1 MANDFII
8 DVDEVGSPRKRLAES
23 REKISPPRPRKPK
36 ATVVDYQPESQ
47 EKPSTDLARYEP
59 NRDLISALIAPVAN
73 VPVRKLAYDSAQDPF
88 DLLKVE
94 DVYEEE
100 AKRLFRGCE
109 RFSSIQLALPSNRE
123 LLRRYHK
130 RHAVRFGEVEFDRFR
145 AFYLM
150 RVNTAT
156 TIQYSFRRV
165 EDDTVNDDTG
175 FDLIKTS
182 SGTVV
187 LRNGDNS
194 KMKDAD
200 YFGFIQK
207 AQDFL
212 AVYFMKTSDS
222 LVLDRLCQKG
232 EITFPKYYTVPKPLI
247 KVHNA
252 LHNYVHPKGIVA
264 KPGGSKITKVR
275 NGVRGF
281 SWARAASVP
290 VIGLLALGSLQVGDN
305 LVNASEHARQGFDSA
320 KTHLEVGTLG
330 ENGKPSLG
338 APNRLV
344 ATSAPAIESGTD
356 GIQNMVGTRTTDLT
370 LGSGECES
378 TYVDT
383 NGKSTLKAMSD
394 NKDIA
399 ENLSLKLT
407 PDGDSA
413 RLEICNLSDDLSFG
427 AYDIETNNHLWME
440 AV

>member
-1 MANDFII
+1 MKRNLTKSTMTKDFII
-8 DVDEVGSPRKRLAES
+8 DVDEVGSPRKRDRNLMNEVADKIAPPKKVELA
-23 REKISPPRPRKPK
+23 KF
-36 ATVVDYQPESQ
+36 
-47 EKPSTDLARYEP
+47 EP
-59 NRDLISALIAPVAN
+59 NQSLIAQLIKPPAQ
-73 VPVRKLAYDSAQDPF
+73 VPVRKLDYEDSQDPF
-88 DLLKVE
+88 GLLKVE

-123 LLRRYHK
+123 LLKRYHK
-130 RHAVRFGEVEFDRFR
+130 RHAVKFGEVEFDRFR

-252 LHNYVHPKGIVA
+252 LHNYVHPKGIVPKSENA
-264 KPGGSKITKVR
+264 SWGDKKIVKVR

-344 ATSAPAIESGTD
+344 ATSAPAIASGSD
-356 GIQNMVGTRTTDLT
+356 GIQDMVGTRTTDLT

-394 NKDIA
+394 NADIA
-399 ENLSLKLT
+399 KNLSLKLT

>member
-1 MANDFII
+1 MTDKPFII
-8 DVDEVGSPRKRLAES
+8 DVDEVGSKRKRKVADDKEPVF
-23 REKISPPRPRKPK
+23 EKPK
-36 ATVVDYQPESQ
+36 
-47 EKPSTDLARYEP
+47 PSAGLAKFEP
-59 NRDLISALIAPVAN
+59 NQSLIAQLIKPPAQ
-73 VPVRKLAYDSAQDPF
+73 VPVRKLAYQDSEDPF
-88 DLLKVE
+88 GLLKVE

-109 RFSSIQLALPSNRE
+109 KFASIQLALPRNRE
-123 LLRRYHK
+123 LLKRYHK
-130 RHAVRFGEVEFDRFR
+130 RHAVKFGEVEFDRFR

-156 TIQYSFRRV
+156 TVQHSFRRV

-194 KMKDAD
+194 PMNDAD

-212 AVYFMKTSDS
+212 SVYFIKTSDS

-247 KVHNA
+247 KVHDA
-252 LHNYVHPKGIVA
+252 LHNYVHPKGLVA
-264 KPGGSKITKVR
+264 KPGSSDLTKVR

-281 SWARAASVP
+281 SWSRAASIP

-305 LVNASEHARQGFDSA
+305 LVNASEHAQQGFDSA
-320 KTHLEVGTLG
+320 KTHLEIGTITDGVPKLG
-330 ENGKPSLG
+330 SPS
-338 APNRLV
+338 RLV
-344 ATSAPAIESGTD
+344 AQSAPAIESGSD
-356 GIQNMVGTRTTDLT
+356 SVQNMVGTRTVDLT

-378 TYVDT
+378 TWVDT

-394 NKDIA
+394 NADIA
-399 ENLSLKLT
+399 KNLSLKLT